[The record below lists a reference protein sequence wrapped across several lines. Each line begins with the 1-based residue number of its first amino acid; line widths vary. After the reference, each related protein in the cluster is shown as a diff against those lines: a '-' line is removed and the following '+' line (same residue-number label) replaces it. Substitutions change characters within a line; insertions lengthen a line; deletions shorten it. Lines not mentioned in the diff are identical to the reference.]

1 MVIKSRI
8 YLMFLLFILVGGV
21 ITLMIARTFSVSII
35 KDEISRRLV
44 STTQSRAHHVRT
56 VLREREEITKTLASG
71 NPFRDAVD
79 PEKDYTRRLKQVN
92 RRIESVIQ
100 SYEEISRIRVLDTD
114 GIVIASSHA
123 DVGFD
128 ESSHEIFQKAKDS
141 LYIRDVH
148 ISRFTGNEVM
158 SYSAPILVKGKF
170 SGVVVINFN
179 VKELFEIMADR
190 TGLGKTGEIYI
201 INKSGYVITP
211 SRFID
216 DAVLKYKVNT
226 ENVEHCF
233 EDIGQFGKHEHEHKA
248 MLFKNYLGR
257 DVLGVHAHIPEMGWC
272 LLAEI
277 SKEEAFAPVNK
288 LTHSILLTIVVLL
301 VVGAIFSSFVSKK
314 ITQPIVKLH
323 HGTEEIERGNLD
335 YKVGTKE
342 KDEIGQLS
350 RSFDNMAAKLKKS
363 MEELKTRNISLEE
376 KVRERTIQLE
386 QRVKEIERQ
395 KTEIAS
401 IAQEFEK
408 ANKDLKTEI
417 AERKLVEKALRES
430 EERYKA
436 LFDCSAE
443 GILVA
448 DIDSKKFKYANPA
461 ICRMLGYTEE
471 ALKQLG
477 VSDIY
482 PQESLEHV
490 ISEFEAQA
498 KGEKTLAVNIPCLR
512 KDGTLI
518 YANISTTKVI
528 INGRECNVG
537 FFTDITKQ
545 KQAEEK
551 LRESEI
557 RFQTIINASKDA
569 IITIGEDGRISIFNP
584 AAENLFGW
592 SEKEMLGQ
600 PLDRIMPEEYRQHHD
615 EYVRGYFTSGEPHG
629 AMGKTVELPAVKRD
643 GTQFPIELSLSDGH
657 FADKQ
662 FVMAVIRDITS
673 RKRSE
678 KALRESEEKFRRV
691 IETSPVAIW
700 SQSSDQTKTYFMS
713 PAIENIT
720 GYAPDEFIENPKML
734 HDIIQPD
741 DKEKYIQH
749 LTKLLDNLEAQAFE
763 LQVVNKNYS
772 VRVIS
777 VFLSPGYDDR
787 GDIVRIDGVAMDI
800 TDKKVL
806 ENQIAQSEKMAAIGV
821 LAAGVAHEFNNLLG
835 GIMGNLSFAQNFPNN
850 IETCMKSINESMK
863 ATEQASELI
872 QSLLSYSRREDEI
885 GTEVRVLEILD
896 DIIRLVGEELKIKGI
911 KLDREF
917 QKVPEIKGSPSQL
930 QQVFLNILINAIHA
944 VGEDGVISIKAW
956 SDGKKVF
963 IKFSDNGVGIE
974 EENINKIFDPFYSTK
989 GVWGDNTDKG
999 TGLGLSVSYNIIKA
1013 HHGDIMVESKPG
1025 IGTKVT
1031 VVIPI
1036 GTAGKSEGEGP
1047 KFVNEFNALVV
1058 EFDQKQAEILTDI
1071 IRKLGGRP
1079 VLCNWCD
1086 EAIKKANQL
1095 DFDYTILDANH
1106 PAMAGLIRFIDFIKS
1121 KKPSLPVILTS
1132 RGPIKYQYREYA
1144 KMASGII
1151 SKPFTFDKVA
1161 DVLMKLQQYH
1171 KETSTDKV

>member
-1 MVIKSRI
+1 
-8 YLMFLLFILVGGV
+8 
-21 ITLMIARTFSVSII
+21 
-35 KDEISRRLV
+35 
-44 STTQSRAHHVRT
+44 
-56 VLREREEITKTLASG
+56 
-71 NPFRDAVD
+71 
-79 PEKDYTRRLKQVN
+79 
-92 RRIESVIQ
+92 
-100 SYEEISRIRVLDTD
+100 
-114 GIVIASSHA
+114 
-123 DVGFD
+123 
-128 ESSHEIFQKAKDS
+128 
-141 LYIRDVH
+141 
-148 ISRFTGNEVM
+148 M

-301 VVGAIFSSFVSKK
+301 VVGAIFSSFVSQK

-720 GYAPDEFIENPKML
+720 GYAPDELTLYNRMIRRNIFSIL
-734 HDIIQPD
+734 QSYWIIWKPR
-741 DKEKYIQH
+741 
-749 LTKLLDNLEAQAFE
+749 LL
-763 LQVVNKNYS
+763 NY
-772 VRVIS
+772 R
-777 VFLSPGYDDR
+777 
-787 GDIVRIDGVAMDI
+787 
-800 TDKKVL
+800 
-806 ENQIAQSEKMAAIGV
+806 
-821 LAAGVAHEFNNLLG
+821 
-835 GIMGNLSFAQNFPNN
+835 
-850 IETCMKSINESMK
+850 
-863 ATEQASELI
+863 
-872 QSLLSYSRREDEI
+872 
-885 GTEVRVLEILD
+885 
-896 DIIRLVGEELKIKGI
+896 
-911 KLDREF
+911 
-917 QKVPEIKGSPSQL
+917 
-930 QQVFLNILINAIHA
+930 
-944 VGEDGVISIKAW
+944 W
-956 SDGKKVF
+956 
-963 IKFSDNGVGIE
+963 
-974 EENINKIFDPFYSTK
+974 
-989 GVWGDNTDKG
+989 
-999 TGLGLSVSYNIIKA
+999 
-1013 HHGDIMVESKPG
+1013 
-1025 IGTKVT
+1025 
-1031 VVIPI
+1031 
-1036 GTAGKSEGEGP
+1036 
-1047 KFVNEFNALVV
+1047 
-1058 EFDQKQAEILTDI
+1058 
-1071 IRKLGGRP
+1071 
-1079 VLCNWCD
+1079 
-1086 EAIKKANQL
+1086 
-1095 DFDYTILDANH
+1095 
-1106 PAMAGLIRFIDFIKS
+1106 
-1121 KKPSLPVILTS
+1121 
-1132 RGPIKYQYREYA
+1132 
-1144 KMASGII
+1144 
-1151 SKPFTFDKVA
+1151 
-1161 DVLMKLQQYH
+1161 
-1171 KETSTDKV
+1171 